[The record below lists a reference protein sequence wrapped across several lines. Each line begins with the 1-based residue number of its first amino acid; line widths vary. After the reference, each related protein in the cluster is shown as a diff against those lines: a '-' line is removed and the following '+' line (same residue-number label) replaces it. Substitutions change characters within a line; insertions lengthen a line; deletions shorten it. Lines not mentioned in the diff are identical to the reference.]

1 VALKLGIDDYFQ
13 SIVDG
18 WYNSATIVMAAIAN
32 SQRFAPNHL
41 LEHFANK

>member
-13 SIVDG
+13 PIMNG

-32 SQRFAPNHL
+32 SQRFASNHL
-41 LEHFANK
+41 LEYFANK